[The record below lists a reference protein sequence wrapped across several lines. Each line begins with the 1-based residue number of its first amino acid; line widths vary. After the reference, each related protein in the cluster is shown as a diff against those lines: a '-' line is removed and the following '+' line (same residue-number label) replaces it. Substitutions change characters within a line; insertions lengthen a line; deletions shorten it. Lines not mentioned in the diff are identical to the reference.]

1 MGIMPFEGLS
11 KIGQI
16 NIPVHDLDT
25 SVDFYRDSLGMNFLF
40 EVPTMAFFDCEGIR
54 LLLTVP
60 EDDEFDHPSSIIY
73 FKVDDIHLAAD
84 ALQDR
89 GVVIRKKPH
98 LIAEMPDHDLWM
110 SFFQD
115 PEGNT
120 HALMSEVARSKPSE
134 SEA

>member
-1 MGIMPFEGLS
+1 MGTMPFEGLS
-11 KIGQI
+11 LIGQI
-16 NIPVHDLDT
+16 NIPVHDLET
-25 SVDFYRDSLGMNFLF
+25 SVAFYRNSLGMNFLF
-40 EVPTMAFFDCEGIR
+40 EVPTIAFFDCGGVRI
-54 LLLTVP
+54 LLAVP

-73 FKVDDIHLAAD
+73 FKVVDIHSVAD

-89 GVVIRKKPH
+89 GVVISKKPH

-120 HALMSEVARSKPSE
+120 HALMSEVVRSKPSE
-134 SEA
+134 SEG